1 MTEKDLVLARVRRF
15 IMHGWPDQ
23 ESGEDITPYL
33 RMKDELSVLDGCV
46 LWGSRVVIPPQ
57 DEKL

>member
-1 MTEKDLVLARVRRF
+1 MR
-15 IMHGWPDQ
+15 GWPDQ

-33 RMKDELSVLDGCV
+33 RRNDELSMLDGYV
-46 LWGSRVVIPPQ
+46 LWKSRVVIPPQ